1 MLRAWPAPPQG
12 AAALEDRR
20 ALEVLLAR
28 LTLALAPLL
37 VANWLLLPSRAPL
50 AALCA
55 LVLIPLYGVLALG
68 ALRFRPALIFQPW
81 FGLLLFSLQAIL
93 IVVEIWAYDRPD
105 SSLWLAFLPCLVV
118 AAARWQLPGVGI
130 ALAWFAPD
138 RLLTVL
144 GFPGLSAPQR
154 IQELALELA
163 VMSVTGVIFGFLFR
177 ALELHRQRSH
187 ASRESLAAVLENVGE
202 AILTLDAEGRVAA
215 ANLAAGELFGGDS
228 SALLGSPIGSLLPS
242 YTTALRELAQ
252 SGGRPRREEARG
264 VRGDGSGFAAEV
276 VTSLI
281 VGDGGPL
288 RILVLRDISEL
299 RARTAALSHQ
309 ALHDSLTGLPN
320 RLQLTQALADRIRLA
335 RRNAT
340 PLSILV
346 IDLDGFKEVNDTH
359 GHHVGDLL
367 LQAVARRLTGQLRDG
382 DLVARLGGDEFAVLP
397 APSAA
402 PGAAGAIAEKIVHAL
417 REPFPLEQTLVAT
430 GASVGVASFPEH
442 GEDADTLM
450 RHADAAMY
458 AAKRAGGGWATAVP
472 GRQDERLHIEAAVTP
487 SDLRRAIEDDELTLH
502 CVPLLALEG
511 GRLGGME
518 AQIRWY
524 HRDRGMLG
532 PSQFLPLAE
541 RSGLI
546 RPLIRHAVRRAV
558 GQMAQWRASGSE
570 VQLSIT
576 ISGRSFG
583 DPGLVAS
590 TAGLLRQHGL
600 QPGSLTL
607 LVPQDTAILPAAGP
621 FCAAAAEAGLRLA
634 IDDYGAGS
642 VALSRLS
649 RLPFSE
655 VRLAASL
662 TRRLGST
669 DDGGA
674 VIRGI
679 IAIAHGLGMAVTAKG
694 VGDAATLTLLRE
706 LGCDAVSFLPGS
718 PSPLPGGTLAAAI
731 GGGARHATLSGAPS
745 PPPDPALVGAPGGPA
760 RAAPARPGPGSL
772 HPGPHG
778 PSVGP
783 GPQVTSSGG
792 GLRVPEAGSRAEP
805 GSCGP

>member
-68 ALRFRPALIFQPW
+68 ALRLRPALIFQPW

-144 GFPGLSAPQR
+144 GFRGLSAPQR
-154 IQELALELA
+154 IQELILELA

-177 ALELHRQRSH
+177 ATALHRQHSH
-187 ASRESLAAVLENVGE
+187 ASSESLAAVLQNVGE

-215 ANLAAGELFGGDS
+215 ANLAAGDLFGGDS
-228 SALLGSPIGSLLPS
+228 STLLGSPIGTLLPS
-242 YTTALRELAQ
+242 YTTSPLDMAQ
-252 SGGRPRREEARG
+252 SGGCPRREDARG

-288 RILVLRDISEL
+288 RILVLRDITEL
-299 RARTAALSHQ
+299 RAQTAALSHQ

-320 RLQLTQALADRIRLA
+320 RLQLTQLLADRIRLA

-340 PLSILV
+340 PLSVLIM
-346 IDLDGFKEVNDTH
+346 DLDGFKEVNDSH

-402 PGAAGAIAEKIVHAL
+402 PGAASAIAEKIVNAL
-417 REPFPLEQTLVAT
+417 REPFLLEQILVAT
-430 GASVGVASFPEH
+430 AASIGVASFPEH
-442 GEDADTLM
+442 GEDVDTLT

-458 AAKRAGGGWATAVP
+458 AAKRAGGGWATALP
-472 GRQDERLHIEAAVTP
+472 GRQDDRPLIEAAVTP
-487 SDLRRAIEDDELTLH
+487 ADLRRAIEDDELTLH
-502 CVPLLALEG
+502 CVPVMALEG
-511 GRLGGME
+511 CRLGGME
-518 AQIRWY
+518 AQIRW
-524 HRDRGMLG
+524 HHPDLGMLE
-532 PSQFLPLAE
+532 PRQFLPLAE

-558 GQMAQWRASGSE
+558 EQMAQWRASGSE
-570 VQLSIT
+570 VPLSIA
-576 ISGRSFG
+576 ISGRTFN
-583 DPGLVAS
+583 DPDLVSS
-590 TAGLLRQHGL
+590 TAGLLRRHGL
-600 QPGSLTL
+600 QPSSLTL
-607 LVPQDTAILPAAGP
+607 LVPQDTAVVPAAGP

-634 IDDYGAGS
+634 VDNYGAGS
-642 VALSRLS
+642 VALSRLPT
-649 RLPFSE
+649 LPFSE
-655 VRLAASL
+655 VRLAATL
-662 TRRLGST
+662 TRRLVST
-669 DDGGA
+669 GDGRG

-694 VGDAATLTLLRE
+694 VGDAPTLTLLRE

-718 PSPLPGGTLAAAI
+718 PSPLPGGTLTAATDS
-731 GGGARHATLSGAPS
+731 GARHAALSGAPS
-745 PPPDPALVGAPGGPA
+745 LPPDPALVSAPRGPV
-760 RAAPARPGPGSL
+760 RAAAPGPG
-772 HPGPHG
+772 P
-778 PSVGP
+778 V
-783 GPQVTSSGG
+783 
-792 GLRVPEAGSRAEP
+792 P
-805 GSCGP
+805 GSPHPAAPPADPGAGVRHTRTP